1 MIVTDKWKVNKME
14 QKKHMFSICLTY
26 VCLASLYEEKQ
37 RDNETENIFY
47 YGCII

>member
-1 MIVTDKWKVNKME
+1 MIVTNKLKVNKME
-14 QKKHMFSICLTY
+14 QKKH

-37 RDNETENIFY
+37 RDNETESIFY